1 MKTYSIK
8 IRTATGTTQVFAIAS
23 SAKAA
28 GENIEL
34 PEDAFGLT
42 VIEI

>member
-8 IRTATGTTQVFAIAS
+8 IRTATGTTQVFAIAP
-23 SAKAA
+23 SAKDAS
-28 GENIEL
+28 EFIDL
-34 PEDAFGLT
+34 PEEAFGLT

>member
-8 IRTATGTTQVFAIAS
+8 ITTATSTTQVFAIAP

-28 GENIEL
+28 GESIDL
-34 PEDAFGLT
+34 PDEAFGMT

>member
-8 IRTATGTTQVFAIAS
+8 IRTATGTTQVFAIAP

-28 GENIEL
+28 GENIDL
-34 PEDAFGLT
+34 PEEAFGLT
-42 VIEI
+42 VTEI

>member
-8 IRTATGTTQVFAIAS
+8 IKTATSTTQVFAIAP

-28 GENIEL
+28 GESVQL
-34 PEDAFGLT
+34 PDDAFGMT
-42 VIEI
+42 VVEI

>member
-8 IRTATGTTQVFAIAS
+8 IRTATGTTQVFAIAP
-23 SAKAA
+23 SAKEA
-28 GENIEL
+28 GENIDL
-34 PEDAFGLT
+34 PDDAFGMT